1 MVTYA
6 GNPSAWR
13 LRQRDPEF
21 KVILRHI
28 ASTEPVRA
36 TRNYVLKSL
45 GVKMINLNATR
56 LKSSM

>member
-6 GNPSAWR
+6 ANPSPWR

-28 ASTEPVRA
+28 ASTKPVWT
-36 TRNYVLKSL
+36 TRNDLLKSL
-45 GVKMINLNATR
+45 GIKMTNLNATR